1 MFSDTK
7 IKKTAKAERDCKL
20 SDEKGLLLL
29 ACEWHDLNKGRW
41 TDHQQSDVL
50 RSLERDAFPS
60 LGKVPIGGIE
70 AHDMLD
76 LLRKIEKRGSI
87 ERAKR
92 IRYALRAPLRRPL
105 LTPRSCATTTPRL

>member
-7 IKKTAKAERDCKL
+7 IKKATKAERDYKL

-60 LGKVPIGGIE
+60 LGKVPIGCIGV
-70 AHDMLD
+70 HHV
-76 LLRKIEKRGSI
+76 
-87 ERAKR
+87 
-92 IRYALRAPLRRPL
+92 
-105 LTPRSCATTTPRL
+105 